1 MSSSSSSLRFLLLGI
16 ALILF
21 GLAFQGPME
30 SLLFR
35 YIPYEFIS
43 HSPTIGYVVA
53 AIFPVAGLILAFVG
67 FFKRD
72 R

>member
-21 GLAFQGPME
+21 GIVFQGPME
-30 SLLFR
+30 SLIIYSLPFHLVSR
-35 YIPYEFIS
+35 
-43 HSPTIGYVVA
+43 TTGYLIVS
-53 AIFPVAGLILAFVG
+53 IFPVAGLVVAFVG

-72 R
+72 